1 MSNWHLKNTALIS
14 RSNPR
19 YVMHCREQAAL
30 KNAIPKER
38 IADPRQVLTSWAE
51 ANINRLLARHFE
63 SDDRSI
69 LTWEELGAGST
80 YRPKYKE
87 LDGIFKNSDGHLYVE
102 TKATTSNSSIK
113 KGKSQ
118 INENLQI
125 LSNINPRFSALLV
138 LCDCH
143 FLDSEFGVMSD
154 EMRLNILSSDE
165 YSIYEGLSEIPKIV
179 PRTKSIWLIDTTAVI
194 ELIKLFGSPVD
205 DSGGID
211 I

>member
-1 MSNWHLKNTALIS
+1 MLT
-14 RSNPR
+14 
-19 YVMHCREQAAL
+19 M
-30 KNAIPKER
+30 KETLNCL
-38 IADPRQVLTSWAE
+38 QL
-51 ANINRLLARHFE
+51 
-63 SDDRSI
+63 
-69 LTWEELGAGST
+69 
-80 YRPKYKE
+80 Y

-102 TKATTSNSSIK
+102 KKATISNSSIK
-113 KGKSQ
+113 KEKSQ
-118 INENLQI
+118 INENLKI
-125 LSNINPRFSALLV
+125 LSNINSRFSALLV

-143 FLDSEFGVMSD
+143 VLDSEFGVMSD
-154 EMRLNILSSDE
+154 EMRLYILPSDE